1 MNNIEKKLDA
11 LIDALGFDVETDVD
25 YQERRIS
32 KTFARTVNSSIY
44 GRENGLTLMCVKG
57 EGGLLDIDENDMY
70 LARLTKPI
78 VNYKLSA
85 RGQFNEAKA
94 MVPMTVNS
102 EAWAAIVEYMGD
114 HRRDIEEG
122 INDFDTLRPVWKFFV
137 GIS

>member
-78 VNYKLSA
+78 VNYKFSA
-85 RGQFNEAKA
+85 RDKLNEA
-94 MVPMTVNS
+94 MVPMPVNS
-102 EAWAAIVEYMGD
+102 EAWSCIVAYVLD
-114 HRRDIEEG
+114 HRDDIETG
-122 INDFDTLRPVWKFFV
+122 INDFDCLMPVLDFFDRKC
-137 GIS
+137 